1 MNNLQTSLQIKMY
14 FFIVEIKIVNPD
26 DQNIKPLQKKLPGI
40 YTTEKLSNDNI
51 MINSTTLLY
60 IYLVFLNTC
69 ILSCTCIY
77 RYVV

>member
-1 MNNLQTSLQIKMY
+1 MNNLQKSLQIKMY

-51 MINSTTLLY
+51 NDQFNNFIVHIPCFFKYKYFIMY
-60 IYLVFLNTC
+60 I
-69 ILSCTCIY
+69 
-77 RYVV
+77 